1 MLRAIFGEEGGQHP
15 MNRPRFRLAAL
26 TTVLLVVALAFAS
39 CGKSKSNDN
48 SSSSGA
54 AKQTVTLAYVGPLT
68 GDAANLGVNI
78 RDGAKTAIDEYNKS
92 SNAKYTIALK
102 SFDTKGDP
110 AEATTVKDQY
120 INDQSIIGVIGPAF
134 SGETKAVLPALQ
146 EAGLVMISA
155 SATNKDLPNIV
166 PGATVFHRAIA
177 DDTFQGQGI
186 GGYIADKLK
195 GKSIVVIDD
204 NSEYGKG
211 LADDTSKAIGDK
223 GSKVAKR
230 VTLDPKSA
238 DFSAAVNDAK
248 SANPDVVMYAGYY
261 QEAGRLKK
269 QLTDA
274 GVKAT
279 FISGDGSLD
288 PGFITAAGAA
298 AEGALLSCPC
308 NLANDASTGKLGDFF
323 KAYKADNGQAPG
335 TYSPEAYDVAKVY
348 LKGID
353 AGNTTRAKMLNYV
366 EKDLGSYDG
375 ISKTI
380 EFQDNGN
387 IKTPNLFVFEVKG
400 GKIVAKS

>member
-1 MLRAIFGEEGGQHP
+1 MKRS
-15 MNRPRFRLAAL
+15 RFRLAGL
-26 TTVLLVVALAFAS
+26 VVVLLALALGLAG
-39 CGKSKSNDN
+39 CGNDDDN
-48 SSSSGA
+48 GDNAGDNGGA
-54 AKQTVTLAYVGPLT
+54 KTEVTIAYVGPLT
-68 GDAANLGVNI
+68 GDAANLGINI
-78 RDGAKTAIDEYNKS
+78 RDGAKTAIEEYNKKS
-92 SNAKYTIALK
+92 DAKYKVTLK
-102 SFDTKGDP
+102 EFDTQGDP
-110 AEATTVKDQY
+110 AQATTVKDRY
-120 INDQSIIGVIGPAF
+120 INDTSIIGIIGPAF
-134 SGETKAVLPALQ
+134 SGETKAVIPALQ

-155 SATNKDLPNIV
+155 SATNKDLPTIV
-166 PGATVFHRAIA
+166 PNATVFHRAIA

-186 GGYIADKLK
+186 GDYIVDKLS
-195 GKSIVVIDD
+195 GKAIVVIDD

-211 LADDTSKAIGDK
+211 LADDTTKAITAK
-223 GSKVAKR
+223 GGKVAKR
-230 VTLDPKSA
+230 VTLDPKAA

-288 PGFITAAGAA
+288 PGFVSSAGNAA

-308 NLANDASTGKLGDFF
+308 NLANDASTGKLGDFY
-323 KAYKADNGQAPG
+323 KSYKAVTGKDPG
-335 TYSPEAYDVAKVY
+335 TYSPEAYDVANIY
-348 LKGID
+348 IKGME
-353 AGNTTRAKMLNYV
+353 AGNTTRAKMLSFV
-366 EKDLGSYDG
+366 ENDLGSYDG

-387 IKTPNLFVFEVKG
+387 IKTPTLFVFEVKS

>member
-1 MLRAIFGEEGGQHP
+1 
-15 MNRPRFRLAAL
+15 MNRPRFRLAA
-26 TTVLLVVALAFAS
+26 TTAALLMVALALAG
-39 CGKSKSNDN
+39 CGKSKSSN
-48 SSSSGA
+48 SSSSTTGN
-54 AKQTVTLAYVGPLT
+54 AKQTIALAYVGPLT

-78 RDGAKTAIDEYNKS
+78 RNGAKTAVDEYNKS
-92 SNAKYTIALK
+92 SGAKYNVVLK
-102 SFDTKGDP
+102 SFYTKGDP

-120 INDQSIIGVIGPAF
+120 INDQSIIGIIGPAF

-155 SATNKDLPNIV
+155 SATNKDLPTIA
-166 PGATVFHRAIA
+166 PGNPGVFHRAIA

-186 GGYIADKLK
+186 GSYIVDTLK

-211 LADDTSKAIGDK
+211 LADDTSKAIEAK
-223 GSKVAKR
+223 GGKVAKR
-230 VTLDPKSA
+230 VTLDPKAA

-288 PGFITAAGAA
+288 PGFITAAGPQA

-308 NLANDASTGKLGDFF
+308 NLANEASTGKLKDFF
-323 KAYKADNGQAPG
+323 DAYKADNGTAPG
-335 TYSPEAYDVAKVY
+335 TYSPEAYDVAKIF

-353 AGNTTRAKMLNYV
+353 AGNTTRAKMLNFV
-366 EKDLGSYDG
+366 NKDLGSYDG

-380 EFQDNGN
+380 EFQANGN
-387 IKTPNLFVFEVKG
+387 IKTPSLFVFEVKN
-400 GKIVAKS
+400 GKITAKSS

>member
-1 MLRAIFGEEGGQHP
+1 MT
-15 MNRPRFRLAAL
+15 RPRFRLAA
-26 TTVLLVVALAFAS
+26 TTAALLMVALALAA
-39 CGKSKSNDN
+39 CGKSKS
-48 SSSSGA
+48 SSSTNSTSSQ
-54 AKQTVTLAYVGPLT
+54 KQTINLAYVGPLT
-68 GDAANLGVNI
+68 GDAANLGINI
-78 RDGAKTAIDEYNKS
+78 RNGAKTAIDAYNK
-92 SNAKYTIALK
+92 AGGKYNVVLK

-120 INDQSIIGVIGPAF
+120 ISDQSIVGIIGPAF

-155 SATNKDLPNIV
+155 SATNKDLPTIATGS
-166 PGATVFHRAIA
+166 PGVFHRAIA

-186 GGYIADKLK
+186 GNYIVDKLS
-195 GKSIVVIDD
+195 GKSVVVIDD

-211 LADDTSKAIGDK
+211 LADDTSKAIEAK
-223 GSKVAKR
+223 GTKVAKR
-230 VTLDPKSA
+230 VTLDPKAA

-288 PGFITAAGAA
+288 PGFITAAGPTA

-308 NLANDASTGKLGDFF
+308 NLANSASTGKLLDFF
-323 KAYKADNGQAPG
+323 NAYKTDNGTDPG
-335 TYSPEAYDVAKVY
+335 TYSPEAFDVANIF

-353 AGNTTRAKMLNYV
+353 AGNTTRAKMLNFV
-366 EKDLGSYDG
+366 AKDLGSYDG

-380 EFQDNGN
+380 EFQANGN
-387 IKTPNLFVFEVKG
+387 IKTPSLFVFEVKG